1 MIRSLY
7 TAATGMNAQQLN
19 MDVIANN
26 LANVNTNGFK
36 RSHANFQDLFYQ
48 TTRTAGSA
56 SGQGS
61 QVATGVQVGL
71 GTRTSSVDRIFTQGD
86 FRNGGEL
93 NMVIQGD
100 GFFQIQLGNGQVGF
114 TRDGSFTKDAQG
126 RLTTAEGFPVQPEI
140 NLQGAE
146 GITVSQDGIVSGKV
160 NNVVTRLG
168 ELTLARFAN
177 PSGLESLGSNL
188 FRETTASGI
197 AIPGPAG
204 LNGMGTVRNGMV
216 EMSNVKVVEEMVDMI
231 TAQRAYEVSSKS
243 IQASDE
249 MLQIANNLR
258 R

>member
-1 MIRSLY
+1 MIRSLF
-7 TAATGMNAQQLN
+7 TSATGLSAQQT
-19 MDVIANN
+19 VIDNTANN

-61 QVATGVQVGL
+61 QVATGIQVGL
-71 GTRTSSVDRIFTQGD
+71 GTRTASVDRIFTQGD

-93 NMVIQGD
+93 SMVIQGD
-100 GFFQIQLGNGQVGF
+100 GFFQIQLGSGQVGY

-146 GITVSQDGIVSGKV
+146 GVTVSQDGIVSGKV

-177 PSGLESLGSNL
+177 PAGMESMGSNL
-188 FRETTASGI
+188 FRETTASGT
-197 AIPGPAG
+197 ATVSAPG
-204 LNGMGTVRNGMV
+204 LNGMGSVRNGMV
-216 EMSNVKVVEEMVDMI
+216 EMSNVKIVEEMVDMI

-249 MLQIANNLR
+249 MLQIANSLR